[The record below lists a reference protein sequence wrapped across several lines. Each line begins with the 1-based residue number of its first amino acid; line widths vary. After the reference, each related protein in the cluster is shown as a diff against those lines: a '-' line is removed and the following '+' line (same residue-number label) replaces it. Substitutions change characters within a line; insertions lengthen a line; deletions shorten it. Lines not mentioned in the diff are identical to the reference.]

1 MSKLGQVSSKD
12 NIRSSDEAEKKQL
25 GTDLPSSEEELFLLD
40 PYPLLDIDAGLANL
54 GDASILHEL
63 LNIMTKQELPTE
75 LSEIQAAYTE
85 LDWDK
90 IEKLAH
96 KMKSGALYCG
106 TIRLKLACQY
116 LERYRKAGYTKLLNE
131 LYFQLIRVANET
143 KQSINNWISTNLES
157 PN

>member
-1 MSKLGQVSSKD
+1 M
-12 NIRSSDEAEKKQL
+12 
-25 GTDLPSSEEELFLLD
+25 
-40 PYPLLDIDAGLANL
+40 LDIDAGLANL